1 MLRIVTDGAADMPAG
16 WEEEYKIDVLPLRV
30 SFGDTTYTQGVN
42 FRLEDFYRLVRQT
55 HIIPKTSLPSPGQVM
70 AFYRSIAARGDT
82 ILSMHVTSK
91 LSGTFATIQSAAQ
104 ELKDEFRILTFD
116 SGAGS
121 AAVGYMCREARLM
134 DRAGLSPEQ
143 IIRRMERI
151 REKLVLIFTLDNL
164 EFAFLNGRINAM
176 QNALSSLLNV
186 KPIVILRDGLLEMA
200 GKVRTRQKALEHILS
215 TVQARIGDHPAYI
228 AVVHAADLPTA
239 QALLERL
246 RTLINV
252 KESIITDLAIP
263 VAANLGPGT
272 IGIVAF
278 PADEE

>member
-1 MLRIVTDGAADMPAG
+1 MLRIVTDGASDMPPG
-16 WEEEYKIDVLPLRV
+16 WETEYKIDVLPLRV
-30 SFGDTTYTQGVN
+30 SFGEDTYTQGDN
-42 FRLEDFYRLVRQT
+42 FSLEDFYRLVRET
-55 HIIPKTSLPSPGQVM
+55 RIIPKTSLPSPGQVM
-70 AFYRSIAARGDT
+70 EFYRRIATRGDT
-82 ILSMHVTSK
+82 ILSMHITSK
-91 LSGTFATIQSAAQ
+91 LSGTFSTIQSAAQ
-104 ELKDEFRILTFD
+104 ELKDEFRVLTFD

-151 REKLVLIFTLDNL
+151 REKLILIFTLDNL
-164 EFAFLNGRINAM
+164 EFAYLNGRINAF
-176 QNALSSLLNV
+176 QNVLSSLLNV
-186 KPIVILRDGLLEMA
+186 KPIVILREGLLEIA
-200 GKVRTRQKALEHILS
+200 GKVRTRQKAFDQILNA
-215 TVQARIGDHPAYI
+215 VQARIGSHPAYV
-228 AVVHAADLPTA
+228 AVVHAADPAAA
-239 QALLERL
+239 QALAERIC
-246 RTLINV
+246 TMINV

>member
-1 MLRIVTDGAADMPAG
+1 MLRIVTDGASDMPPG
-16 WEEEYKIDVLPLRV
+16 WETEYKIDVLPLRV
-30 SFGDTTYTQGVN
+30 SFGEDTYTQGDN
-42 FRLEDFYRLVRQT
+42 FSLEDFYRLVRET
-55 HIIPKTSLPSPGQVM
+55 RIIPKTSLPSPGQVM
-70 AFYRSIAARGDT
+70 EFYRRIATRGDT
-82 ILSMHVTSK
+82 ILSMHITSK
-91 LSGTFATIQSAAQ
+91 LSGTFSTIQSAAQ

-151 REKLVLIFTLDNL
+151 REKLILIFTLDNL
-164 EFAFLNGRINAM
+164 EFAYLNGRINAF
-176 QNALSSLLNV
+176 QNVLSSLLNV
-186 KPIVILRDGLLEMA
+186 KPIVILREGLLEIA
-200 GKVRTRQKALEHILS
+200 GKVRTRQKAFDHILNA
-215 TVQARIGDHPAYI
+215 VQARIGSHPAYV
-228 AVVHAADLPTA
+228 AVVHAADPA
-239 QALLERL
+239 AAHALAERI
-246 RTLINV
+246 RTMINV